1 MTIQIKIAE
10 LLVAQF
16 NESGNPLKS
25 LIDGKTTREI
35 CQLIFVNYRG
45 TLDSIKGLRLS
56 DVGLQLMLC
65 HIQAYRVNL
74 GEAYCV
80 KLPHL
85 LYLERV
91 SKLPY
96 FLPEAKPLSLGEK
109 VFTSFDGELAM
120 MLKLADGKIDT
131 LIETRFRL
139 QFDKSSILPDL

>member
-1 MTIQIKIAE
+1 MTIQTKIAE

-25 LIDGKTTREI
+25 IIDGKTTHEI

-56 DVGLQLMLC
+56 DTGLQLMQC
-65 HIQAYRVNL
+65 HIQAYHVNL
-74 GEAYCV
+74 GEAYRV
-80 KLPHL
+80 KLQHL

-96 FLPEAKPLSLGEK
+96 HLQDSKVLSLGDK
-109 VFTSFDGELAM
+109 FFITFDGELAM

-139 QFDKSSILPDL
+139 QFDKTSILPDL

>member
-16 NESGNPLKS
+16 NASGNPLKS
-25 LIDGKTTREI
+25 IIDGKTTREI
-35 CQLIFVNYRG
+35 CQLIFASYRG
-45 TLDSIKGLRLS
+45 TLNSVKGLRLS
-56 DVGLQLMLC
+56 DEGLQLMKC
-65 HIQAYRVNL
+65 HIQAYNVNL
-74 GEAYCV
+74 GESYRI

-96 FLPEAKPLSLGEK
+96 HLQNANTMALGEK
-109 VFTSFDGELAM
+109 VFTTFDSELAM

-139 QFDKSSILPDL
+139 QFDKTSILPDL